1 MSSDAVSLSQGVTST
16 GVVDSVLQ
24 TVISAVESLDPGPGS
39 VLAVVLAAVFL
50 VRAGWQL
57 YKKRKSK

>member
-1 MSSDAVSLSQGVTST
+1 MSSDVVSLSQSVTPA
-16 GVVDSVLQ
+16 GVVDNVLQ
-24 TVISAVESLDPGPGS
+24 TVISVVESLEPGPGS
-39 VLAVVLAAVFL
+39 VLAVVLAVVFL